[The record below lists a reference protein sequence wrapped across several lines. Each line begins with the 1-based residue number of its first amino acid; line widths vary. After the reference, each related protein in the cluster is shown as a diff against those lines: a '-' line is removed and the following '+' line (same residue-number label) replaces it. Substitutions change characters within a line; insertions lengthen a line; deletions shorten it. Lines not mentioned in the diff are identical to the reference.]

1 MKLKSDLQMRNL
13 CFMNNKIESERDG
26 MKKGIN
32 IKNVIVSLVFLII
45 GMGMLLFVLFVVLP
59 AMTHNAKVCTLEVEA
74 VVIEN
79 EPYWTT
85 TGDGESVRRYRQIG
99 EYTVDNEKIT
109 LTVTDEESDPVPEG
123 TKITLWVNPDDPY
136 NFINSREI
144 NSVDIVVPIAIPI
157 GIMLFGVLGLVF
169 NLKIEK

>member
-1 MKLKSDLQMRNL
+1 MRAGKMKLKSNLQMRNL

-45 GMGMLLFVLFVVLP
+45 GIGMLLFVLFVVLP
-59 AMTHNAKVCTLEVEA
+59 AMTHNAEVCTLEVEA

-99 EYTVDNEKIT
+99 EYTVDNKKIT
-109 LTVTDEESDPVPEG
+109 LTITDQKTDPVPEG
-123 TKITLWVNPDDPY
+123 TKITLWVNPDNPY
-136 NFINSREI
+136 NIFCKSPELQALCRQ
-144 NSVDIVVPIAIPI
+144 
-157 GIMLFGVLGLVF
+157 
-169 NLKIEK
+169 